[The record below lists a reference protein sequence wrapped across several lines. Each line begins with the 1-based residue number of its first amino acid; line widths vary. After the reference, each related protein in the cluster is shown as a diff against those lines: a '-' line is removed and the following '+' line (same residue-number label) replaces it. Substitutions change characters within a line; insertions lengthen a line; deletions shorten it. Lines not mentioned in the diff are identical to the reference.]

1 MPEYQQNPSLRARRW
16 ILSSARV
23 AQFGR
28 VSKNPGKHK
37 KTCFFARSRL
47 RRFFRENK
55 DFEKRNAVFMGIQKT
70 RKPEIEM

>member
-1 MPEYQQNPSLRARRW
+1 MKVVFWGKEFFRLKDSLDGA
-16 ILSSARV
+16 
-23 AQFGR
+23 F
-28 VSKNPGKHK
+28 
-37 KTCFFARSRL
+37 SRL